1 MTPAFLPR
9 ARAALTALVSAPLI
23 VFASLLAPAVPAAAQ
38 APARYR
44 PPVEQLPRA
53 VPPQPVDFNHKL
65 HTAAKI
71 ACLDC
76 HPGAEAKERA
86 GLPQR
91 EQCMLCHAAIAADR
105 AEVRKLAALPAEAKI
120 PWRRVYRV
128 PDFVFFSHR
137 SHAAASIGCARCH
150 GPVETRETLAQEIS
164 TNMIACMNCHADRQA
179 SNECFLCHDLG
190 Q

>member
-1 MTPAFLPR
+1 MKSEPLRPAPA
-9 ARAALTALVSAPLI
+9 ARAAFVFAALVWTAAPG
-23 VFASLLAPAVPAAAQ
+23 AAQ

-44 PPVEQLPRA
+44 PPPERLPRE
-53 VPPQPVDFNHKL
+53 VPPQPVRFNHKL
-65 HTAAKI
+65 HAAAKI
-71 ACLDC
+71 ACADC
-76 HPGAEAKERA
+76 HPGGRTAARA

-105 AEVRKLAALPAEAKI
+105 EEIRKLAALPAAETI
-120 PWRRVYRV
+120 RWRRLYRV

-137 SHAAASIGCARCH
+137 SHAAGGASCAQCH
-150 GPVETRETLAQEIS
+150 GPVAAREVLAQELS
-164 TNMIACMNCHADRQA
+164 TNMIACMNCHADRQV